1 MGNVIVAGG
10 ATGIGR
16 AAVRGFRARGD
27 NVLLVDHRPQA
38 ADLVTEEAP
47 GAIRFIQRDLAEP
60 DAPSDIVKEAIV
72 AYGSLDTVLITAAL
86 MLSAPL
92 ERWTLEM
99 WDRSVALNLRM
110 PFFFAQAAAPH
121 LAKSDN
127 ASIIFISSTGAI
139 RGHAGMSAYQAT
151 KAALPGMCR
160 SLTAEL
166 GPLGIRINTLM
177 PGWIDTP
184 FNDPFWEY
192 QQNPE
197 ARRLEIERQIPLRRQ
212 GQPDEVSSMALFLAS
227 PAGRYVAGTSIVIE
241 EIGRAHV

>member
-1 MGNVIVAGG
+1 MGNVIIAGG

-38 ADLVTEEAP
+38 ADLVAEQAP

-60 DAPSDIVKEAIV
+60 DAPSDIVREAIV
-72 AYGSLDTVLITAAL
+72 AYGSLDTVLVTAAL

-92 ERWTLEM
+92 KAWTYEM
-99 WDRSVALNLRM
+99 WDRSVTLNLRM

-121 LAKSDN
+121 LTKSDN

-151 KAALPGMCR
+151 KAALPGLCR

-192 QQNPE
+192 QRDPDS
-197 ARRLEIERQIPLRRQ
+197 RRQEIEAQIPLRRQ
-212 GQPDEVSSMALFLAS
+212 GQPDEVSSMILFLAS
-227 PAGRYVAGTSIVIE
+227 PEGRYIAGTSIVID
-241 EIGRAHV
+241 GGYTAV

>member
-1 MGNVIVAGG
+1 MANIIVAGG

-60 DAPSDIVKEAIV
+60 EAPREIVRDCIETF
-72 AYGSLDTVLITAAL
+72 GSLDTVLVTAAL

-92 ERWTLEM
+92 SEWSFDM
-99 WDRSVALNLRM
+99 WDRTVALNLRM
-110 PFFFAQAAAPH
+110 PFLFVQAAAPE
-121 LAKSDN
+121 LAKSAN
-127 ASIIFISSTGAI
+127 PSIILISSTGAI
-139 RGHAGMSAYQAT
+139 RGHAGLSAYQAT
-151 KAALPGMCR
+151 KAALPALCR

-166 GPLGIRINTLM
+166 GPSGIRINTLM

-184 FNDPFWEY
+184 FNDPFWSY
-192 QQNPE
+192 QEHPE
-197 ARRLEIERQIPLRRQ
+197 ERRVQIENQIPLRRQ
-212 GQPDEVSSMALFLAS
+212 GDPEEVSSMVLFLAS
-227 PAGRYVAGTSIVIE
+227 PAGRYIAGTSIVID
-241 EIGRAHV
+241 GGYTAV

>member
-38 ADLVTEEAP
+38 ADLIAEAAP
-47 GAIRFIQRDLAEP
+47 GAIRFVQRDLADP
-60 DAPSDIVKEAIV
+60 DAPAAMVAEAV
-72 AYGSLDTVLITAAL
+72 ATFGSLDTVLVTAAL

-92 ERWTLEM
+92 AGWTCEM
-99 WDRSVALNLRM
+99 WDRTVALNLRM
-110 PFFFAQAAAPH
+110 PFLFAQAAAPY
-121 LAKSDN
+121 LGKSDN
-127 ASIIFISSTGAI
+127 ASIILISSTGAI

-151 KAALPGMCR
+151 KAALPGLCR

-166 GPLGIRINTLM
+166 GPVGIRINTIL

-184 FNDPFWEY
+184 FNDPFWNY
-192 QQNPE
+192 QRDPGE
-197 ARRLEIERQIPLRRQ
+197 RRAQIEEQIPLRRQ
-212 GQPDEVSSMALFLAS
+212 GEPDEVASLVLFLAS
-227 PAGRYVAGTSIVIE
+227 PAGRYIAGTSIVVD
-241 EIGRAHV
+241 GGYTAV

>member
-16 AAVRGFRARGD
+16 AAVLGFRARGD

-38 ADLVTEEAP
+38 LDLAKEEAP
-47 GAIRFIQRDLAEP
+47 GKIRVSQRDLADP
-60 DAPSDIVKEAIV
+60 NAPAETVAAAI
-72 AYGSLDTVLITAAL
+72 AEFGSLDTVLITAAL

-92 ERWTLEM
+92 DQWTGEM

-127 ASIIFISSTGAI
+127 ASVILISSTGAL

-151 KAALPGMCR
+151 KAALPGLCR

-166 GPLGIRINTLM
+166 GPLGIRINTIM

-184 FNDPFWEY
+184 FNDPFWQY
-192 QQNPE
+192 QKQPQE
-197 ARRLEIERQIPLRRQ
+197 RRVEIEKQIPLRRQ
-212 GQPDEVSSMALFLAS
+212 GEPDEVASMVLFLAS
-227 PAGRYVAGTSIVIE
+227 PAGRYIAGTSIVID
-241 EIGRAHV
+241 GGYTAV

>member
-127 ASIIFISSTGAI
+127 ASIILISSTGAI

-227 PAGRYVAGTSIVIE
+227 PAGRYVAGTSIVID
-241 EIGRAHV
+241 GGYTAV

>member
-1 MGNVIVAGG
+1 MGNVIIAGG

-38 ADLVTEEAP
+38 ADLVAEQAP

-60 DAPSDIVKEAIV
+60 DAPSDIVREAIV
-72 AYGSLDTVLITAAL
+72 AYGSLDTVLVTAAL

-92 ERWTLEM
+92 KAWTHEM

-151 KAALPGMCR
+151 KAALPGLGR

-192 QQNPE
+192 QRDPDS
-197 ARRLEIERQIPLRRQ
+197 RRQEIEAQIPLRRQ
-212 GQPDEVSSMALFLAS
+212 GQPDEVASMILFLAS
-227 PAGRYVAGTSIVIE
+227 PEGRYIAGTSIVID
-241 EIGRAHV
+241 GGYTAV

>member
-1 MGNVIVAGG
+1 M
-10 ATGIGR
+10 
-16 AAVRGFRARGD
+16 
-27 NVLLVDHRPQA
+27 
-38 ADLVTEEAP
+38 
-47 GAIRFIQRDLAEP
+47 
-60 DAPSDIVKEAIV
+60 VKEAI
-72 AYGSLDTVLITAAL
+72 ATYGSLDTVLITAAL

-110 PFFFAQAAAPH
+110 PFFFAQAAAPY

-127 ASIIFISSTGAI
+127 ASIILISSTGAI

-151 KAALPGMCR
+151 KAALPGLCR

-184 FNDPFWEY
+184 FNDPFWEF
-192 QQNPE
+192 QQHPE
-197 ARRLEIERQIPLRRQ
+197 ARRQEIERQIPLRRQ

-227 PAGRYVAGTSIVIE
+227 PAGRYIAGTSIVID
-241 EIGRAHV
+241 GGYTAV

>member
-38 ADLVTEEAP
+38 ADLVAEEAP

-60 DAPSDIVKEAIV
+60 DAPSDMVEEAV
-72 AYGSLDTVLITAAL
+72 ATYGSLDTMLITAAL

-92 ERWTLEM
+92 KEWTLEM

-127 ASIIFISSTGAI
+127 ASIILISSTGAI

-151 KAALPGMCR
+151 KAALPGLCR

-192 QQNPE
+192 QRNPE
-197 ARRLEIERQIPLRRQ
+197 ERRVEIERQIPLGRQ

-227 PAGRYVAGTSIVIE
+227 PAGRYVAGTSIVID
-241 EIGRAHV
+241 GGYTAV

>member
-16 AAVRGFRARGD
+16 AAVRGFRDRGD

-38 ADLVTEEAP
+38 ADLVSENAP
-47 GAIRFIQRDLAEP
+47 GAIRFIQRDLAEA
-60 DAPSDIVKEAIV
+60 DAPAQIVSEAI
-72 AYGSLDTVLITAAL
+72 ATFGALDTVLITAAL

-92 ERWTLEM
+92 ADWTLEM
-99 WDRSVALNLRM
+99 WERSAALNLRM

-127 ASIIFISSTGAI
+127 ASMIFISSTGAI

-151 KAALPGMCR
+151 KAALPGLCR

-166 GPLGIRINTLM
+166 GPLGIRINTIM

-184 FNDPFWEY
+184 FNDPFWQY
-192 QQNPE
+192 QKDPGQ
-197 ARRLEIERQIPLRRQ
+197 RRVAIEQQIPLRRH
-212 GQPDEVSSMALFLAS
+212 GQPDEVSSMVLFLAS
-227 PAGRYVAGTSIVIE
+227 PAGRYIAGTSIVID
-241 EIGRAHV
+241 GGYTAV

>member
-1 MGNVIVAGG
+1 MANVIVAGG

-27 NVLLVDHRPQA
+27 NVLLVDHRPEA
-38 ADLVTEEAP
+38 ADLLNEPAP
-47 GAIRFIQRDLAEP
+47 GALRFVQRDLSDVAAPAE
-60 DAPSDIVKEAIV
+60 IVTAAVQE
-72 AYGSLDTVLITAAL
+72 YGSLDTVLITAAL

-92 ERWTLEM
+92 SEWTADM

-110 PFFFAQAAAPH
+110 PFLFAQAAAPH

-127 ASIIFISSTGAI
+127 ASLIYVSSTGAI
-139 RGHAGMSAYQAT
+139 RGHAGMSAYQAS
-151 KAALPGMCR
+151 KAALPGLCR

-184 FNDPFWEY
+184 FNDPFWEF
-192 QQNPE
+192 QKSPAE
-197 ARRLEIERQIPLRRQ
+197 RRREIEQQIPLRRH
-212 GQPDEVSSMALFLAS
+212 GQPDEVSSMVLFLAS
-227 PAGRYVAGTSIVIE
+227 PAGRYIAGTSIVID
-241 EIGRAHV
+241 GGYTAV

>member
-72 AYGSLDTVLITAAL
+72 TYGSLDTVLITAAL

-227 PAGRYVAGTSIVIE
+227 PAGRYVAGTSIVID
-241 EIGRAHV
+241 GGYTAV

>member
-38 ADLVTEEAP
+38 ADLVTEQLP
-47 GAIRFIQRDLAEP
+47 GAIRFIQRDLLEP
-60 DAPSDIVKEAIV
+60 DAPAQIV
-72 AYGSLDTVLITAAL
+72 ATAVAEYGSLDTVLITAAL

-92 ERWTLEM
+92 GEWTLEM
-99 WDRSVALNLRM
+99 WDKSVALNLRM

-127 ASIIFISSTGAI
+127 ASLILISSTGAI

-151 KAALPGMCR
+151 KAALPGLCR

-192 QQNPE
+192 QKSPDE
-197 ARRLEIERQIPLRRQ
+197 RRVEIERQIPLRRQ
-212 GQPDEVSSMALFLAS
+212 GQPEEVSSMVLFLAS
-227 PAGRYVAGTSIVIE
+227 PAGRYIAGTSIVID
-241 EIGRAHV
+241 GGYTAV

>member
-227 PAGRYVAGTSIVIE
+227 PAGRYVAGTSIVID
-241 EIGRAHV
+241 GGYTAV

>member
-1 MGNVIVAGG
+1 MANVIVAGG

-38 ADLVTEEAP
+38 ADLATEDAP
-47 GAIRFIQRDLAEP
+47 GAIRFIQRDLGEPSAPAEMVS
-60 DAPSDIVKEAIV
+60 AAI
-72 AYGSLDTVLITAAL
+72 AEFGSLDTVLITAAL

-92 ERWTLEM
+92 SDWTQDM

-110 PFFFAQAAAPH
+110 PFMFAQAAAPH
-121 LAKSDN
+121 LAKSSN
-127 ASIIFISSTGAI
+127 ASVIFISSTGAI

-151 KAALPGMCR
+151 KAALPGLGR

-166 GPLGIRINTLM
+166 GPLGIRINTIM

-192 QQNPE
+192 QKSPD
-197 ARRLEIERQIPLRRQ
+197 ARRREIEQQIPLRRQ
-212 GQPDEVSSMALFLAS
+212 GHPDEVASMVLFLAS
-227 PAGRYVAGTSIVIE
+227 PEGRYIAGTSIVID
-241 EIGRAHV
+241 GGYTAV

>member
-38 ADLVTEEAP
+38 ADLVTEQAP
-47 GAIRFIQRDLAEP
+47 GALRFIQRDLSEP
-60 DAPSDIVKEAIV
+60 DAPAQIV
-72 AYGSLDTVLITAAL
+72 AAAVAEYGSLDTVLITAAL
-86 MLSAPL
+86 MLSVPL
-92 ERWTLEM
+92 GEWTQEM
-99 WDRSVALNLRM
+99 WDKSVALNLRM

-127 ASIIFISSTGAI
+127 ASLILISSTGAI

-151 KAALPGMCR
+151 KAALPGLCR

-192 QQNPE
+192 QKSPE
-197 ARRLEIERQIPLRRQ
+197 ERRVEIERQIPLRRQ
-212 GQPDEVSSMALFLAS
+212 GQPEEVSSMVLFLAS
-227 PAGRYVAGTSIVIE
+227 PAGRYIAGTSIVID
-241 EIGRAHV
+241 GGYTAV

>member
-1 MGNVIVAGG
+1 MGNIIIAGG

-38 ADLVTEEAP
+38 ADLVAEKAP

-60 DAPSDIVKEAIV
+60 DAPADSVNEAI
-72 AYGSLDTVLITAAL
+72 ATYGSLDTVLITAAL

-92 ERWTLEM
+92 SDWTHEM

-110 PFFFAQAAAPH
+110 PFMFAQAAAPH
-121 LAKSDN
+121 LAKSEN

-151 KAALPGMCR
+151 KAALPGLCR

-192 QQNPE
+192 QQDPE
-197 ARRLEIERQIPLRRQ
+197 GRRVEIERQIPLRRQ
-212 GQPDEVSSMALFLAS
+212 GQPDEVSSMVLFLAS
-227 PAGRYVAGTSIVIE
+227 PAGRYIAGTSIVID
-241 EIGRAHV
+241 GGYTAV

>member
-60 DAPSDIVKEAIV
+60 DAPSDIVKEAI
-72 AYGSLDTVLITAAL
+72 ATYGSLDTVLITAAL

-192 QQNPE
+192 QQNPD

-227 PAGRYVAGTSIVIE
+227 PAGRYVAGTSIVID
-241 EIGRAHV
+241 GGYTAV

>member
-38 ADLVTEEAP
+38 ADLAAEQAP
-47 GAIRFIQRDLAEP
+47 GAIRFIQRDLSEP
-60 DAPSDIVKEAIV
+60 DAPAQLV
-72 AYGSLDTVLITAAL
+72 AAAVDEYGSLDTVLITAAL

-92 ERWTLEM
+92 GEWTHEM
-99 WDRSVALNLRM
+99 WDKSVALNLRM

-127 ASIIFISSTGAI
+127 ASLIFISSTGAI

-151 KAALPGMCR
+151 KAALPGLCR

-166 GPLGIRINTLM
+166 GPLGIRVNTIL

-192 QQNPE
+192 QKNPDE
-197 ARRLEIERQIPLRRQ
+197 RRVEIERQIPLRRQ
-212 GQPDEVSSMALFLAS
+212 GQPDEVSSMVLFLAS
-227 PAGRYVAGTSIVIE
+227 PAGRYIAGTSIVID
-241 EIGRAHV
+241 GGYTAV

>member
-38 ADLVTEEAP
+38 ADLVTEQAP
-47 GAIRFIQRDLAEP
+47 GGIRFIQQDLSEP
-60 DAPSDIVKEAIV
+60 DAPAQIVSAAV
-72 AYGSLDTVLITAAL
+72 AEYGSLDTVLITAAL

-92 ERWTLEM
+92 SEWTREM
-99 WDRSVALNLRM
+99 WDKSVALNLRM

-127 ASIIFISSTGAI
+127 ASLIFISSTGAI

-151 KAALPGMCR
+151 KAALPGLCR

-166 GPLGIRINTLM
+166 APLGIRVNTIM

-192 QQNPE
+192 QKSPE
-197 ARRLEIERQIPLRRQ
+197 ARRREIEQQIPLRRQ
-212 GQPDEVSSMALFLAS
+212 GNPDEVASMVLFLAS
-227 PAGRYVAGTSIVIE
+227 REGRYIAGTSIVID
-241 EIGRAHV
+241 GGYTAV

>member
-47 GAIRFIQRDLAEP
+47 GAIRFVQRDLAEP
-60 DAPSDIVKEAIV
+60 DAPSDIVKEAI
-72 AYGSLDTVLITAAL
+72 ATYGSLDTVLITAAL

-192 QQNPE
+192 QQNPD

-227 PAGRYVAGTSIVIE
+227 PAGRYVAGTSIVID
-241 EIGRAHV
+241 GGYTAV

>member
-38 ADLVTEEAP
+38 ADLTTEEAP
-47 GAIRFIQRDLAEP
+47 GQIRFIQRDLAEP
-60 DAPSDIVKEAIV
+60 HAPAETV
-72 AYGSLDTVLITAAL
+72 AAALAEFGSLDTVLITAAL

-92 ERWTLEM
+92 GEWTGEM
-99 WDRSVALNLRM
+99 WDQSVALNLRM

-127 ASIIFISSTGAI
+127 ASLILISSTGAI

-151 KAALPGMCR
+151 KAALPGLCR

-166 GPLGIRINTLM
+166 GPLGIRINTIM

-184 FNDPFWEY
+184 FNDPFWQY
-192 QQNPE
+192 QKQPDE
-197 ARRLEIERQIPLRRQ
+197 RRKEIEKQIPLRRQ
-212 GQPDEVSSMALFLAS
+212 GEPDEVASMVLFLAS
-227 PAGRYVAGTSIVIE
+227 PAGRYIAGTSIVID
-241 EIGRAHV
+241 GGYTAV

>member
-1 MGNVIVAGG
+1 MGNVIIAGG

-27 NVLLVDHRPQA
+27 NVFLVDHRPQA
-38 ADLVTEEAP
+38 ADLVHEAAP
-47 GAIRFIQRDLAEP
+47 GAIRFVQRDLAERE
-60 DAPSDIVKEAIV
+60 APARTVNEAI
-72 AYGSLDTVLITAAL
+72 AEFGTLDTVLITAAL

-92 ERWTLEM
+92 KDWTHDM
-99 WDRSVALNLRM
+99 WERSVALNLRM

-127 ASIIFISSTGAI
+127 ASIILISSTGAI

-151 KAALPGMCR
+151 KAALPGLCR

-192 QQNPE
+192 QKDPDG
-197 ARRLEIERQIPLRRQ
+197 RRAEIEKQIPLRRQ
-212 GQPDEVSSMALFLAS
+212 GQPDEVSSMVLFLAS
-227 PAGRYVAGTSIVIE
+227 PAGRYIAGTSIVID
-241 EIGRAHV
+241 GGYTAV

>member
-38 ADLVTEEAP
+38 ADLVAEQAP
-47 GAIRFIQRDLAEP
+47 GSVRFIQRDLSEP
-60 DAPSDIVKEAIV
+60 NAPHEIV
-72 AYGSLDTVLITAAL
+72 AAAVEEFGSLDTVLITAAL

-92 ERWTLEM
+92 KDWTQDM

-121 LAKSDN
+121 LAKSQN
-127 ASIIFISSTGAI
+127 ASLILISSTGAI

-151 KAALPGMCR
+151 KAALPGLTR

-166 GPLGIRINTLM
+166 GPLGIRINTIM

-184 FNDPFWEY
+184 FNDPFWQFQRAPDE
-192 QQNPE
+192 
-197 ARRLEIERQIPLRRQ
+197 RRREIEQQIPLRRQ
-212 GQPDEVSSMALFLAS
+212 GEPDEVSSMVLFLAS
-227 PAGRYVAGTSIVIE
+227 PEGRYVAGTSIVID
-241 EIGRAHV
+241 GGYTAV

>member
-1 MGNVIVAGG
+1 MANVIVAGG

-38 ADLVTEEAP
+38 ADLLQEEAP
-47 GAIRFIQRDLAEP
+47 GALHFLQRDLSGTQVPAEVVQ
-60 DAPSDIVKEAIV
+60 AAV
-72 AYGSLDTVLITAAL
+72 AAFGGVDSLLVTAAL

-92 ERWTLEM
+92 EQWTVDM
-99 WDRSVALNLRM
+99 WERSVALNLRM
-110 PFFFAQAAAPH
+110 PFLLVQAAAPH
-121 LAKSDN
+121 LERSEN
-127 ASIIFISSTGAI
+127 ASVTLISSTGAI

-151 KAALPGMCR
+151 KAALPGLCR

-166 GPLGIRINTLM
+166 GPKGIRINTLL

-192 QQNPE
+192 QHDRE
-197 ARRLEIERQIPLRRQ
+197 ARRVEIERQIPLSRQ
-212 GQPDEVSSMALFLAS
+212 GNPDEVASMALFLAS
-227 PAGRYVAGTSIVIE
+227 PAGRYIAGTSIVID
-241 EIGRAHV
+241 GGYTAV

>member
-38 ADLVTEEAP
+38 ADLVAEQAP

-60 DAPSDIVKEAIV
+60 DAPSDIVQEAITT
-72 AYGSLDTVLITAAL
+72 YGSLDTVLITAAL

-92 ERWTLEM
+92 SRWTYEM

-110 PFFFAQAAAPH
+110 PFFFAQSAAPH

-127 ASIIFISSTGAI
+127 ASIILISSTGAI

-151 KAALPGMCR
+151 KAALPGLCR

-192 QQNPE
+192 QSNPDT
-197 ARRLEIERQIPLRRQ
+197 RRKEIESQIPLRRQ
-212 GQPDEVSSMALFLAS
+212 GQPDEVSSMILFLAS
-227 PAGRYVAGTSIVIE
+227 PEGRYIAGTSIVID
-241 EIGRAHV
+241 GGYTAV